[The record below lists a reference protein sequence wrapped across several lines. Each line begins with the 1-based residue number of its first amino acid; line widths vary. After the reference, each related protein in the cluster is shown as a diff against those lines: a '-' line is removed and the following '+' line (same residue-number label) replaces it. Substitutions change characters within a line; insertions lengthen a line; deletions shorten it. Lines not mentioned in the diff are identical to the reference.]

1 MSAAPS
7 IPESTATL
15 EAARASLLYE
25 RYSGKILGYCRRRL
39 SSREEAED
47 AVQHIFLNAY
57 RSLRTGVVPHA
68 EAAWLYKIAE
78 NVCHERRRSAWR
90 RSRIELVS
98 DDGEMRD
105 AVAAP
110 VHEHDELEGLADALA
125 ELTPNQRRA
134 ILLREWQGLTYREIA
149 TELET
154 TESAVETLLFR
165 ARGSLARKLDRS
177 RGRVLSGLNLGS
189 LVAWGKSLLGGAALK
204 IAAATLVVAAGV
216 AVATPSLRHQV
227 AVGGSQGSMPTSAPA
242 PAFLQ
247 SPLSAGAVTPSS
259 NRFEAAPAG
268 VEPREHA
275 ARPAGPTAEA
285 HVPTPAASSPGTHP
299 GAVPVPVSENVPAPV
314 AVDVPGTVP
323 VTLPPVPPLPVN
335 VEVPPVPP
343 VPPLP
348 VEVPPLPPVPPV
360 SVPDL
365 PSLPPAPDLPKLP

>member
-15 EAARASLLYE
+15 EAAQASLLYE

-47 AVQHIFLNAY
+47 AVQHTFLNAY

-105 AVAAP
+105 AVATP

-189 LVAWGKSLLGGAALK
+189 LVAWGKSLLGGAAVK
-204 IAAATLVVAAGV
+204 VAAATLVIAAGV
-216 AVATPSLRHQV
+216 AVATPSVRHQV
-227 AVGGSQGSMPTSAPA
+227 AGGGSQGSMPASAPA

-247 SPLSAGAVTPSS
+247 SPFSAGAVTPSS

-285 HVPTPAASSPGTHP
+285 HGPTPGASSPGTNP
-299 GAVPVPVSENVPAPV
+299 GAVPVPVFETVPAPV
-314 AVDVPGTVP
+314 VLDVPGTVP
-323 VTLPPVPPLPVN
+323 VTLPPVPVN

-343 VPPLP
+343 LP
-348 VEVPPLPPVPPV
+348 VELPPLPPVPPV

>member
-15 EAARASLLYE
+15 EAAQAGLLYE
-25 RYSGKILGYCRRRL
+25 RHSAKILGYCRRRL

-47 AVQHIFLNAY
+47 AVQHTFMNAS
-57 RSLRTGVVPHA
+57 RSLRTGVVPQA

-90 RSRIELVS
+90 RSRLEIVS
-98 DDGEMRD
+98 DDGELRE

-110 VHEHDELEGLADALA
+110 VPEHDELEGLADALA

-149 TELET
+149 AELET

-189 LVAWGKSLLGGAALK
+189 VIAWGKSLLGGAALK
-204 IAAATLVVAAGV
+204 IAGATLVIAA
-216 AVATPSLRHQV
+216 AVTAATPSVRHQV
-227 AVGGSQGSMPTSAPA
+227 AGDGSQGSVPASAPA

-247 SPLSAGAVTPSS
+247 SPFSAGAVTPSS

-268 VEPREHA
+268 IEPRERT

-285 HVPTPAASSPGTHP
+285 HAPTPAASSPGTHP
-299 GAVPVPVSENVPAPV
+299 GAVPLPVSGNVPAPV

-323 VTLPPVPPLPVN
+323 VTLPPVPPLPMN
-335 VEVPPVPP
+335 VE

-360 SVPDL
+360 TVPDL
-365 PSLPPAPDLPKLP
+365 PSVPPVPDLPKLP

>member
-7 IPESTATL
+7 ILESTATV
-15 EAARASLLYE
+15 EAAQAGLLYE

-47 AVQHIFLNAY
+47 AVQHTFLNAY

-105 AVAAP
+105 AAAP
-110 VHEHDELEGLADALA
+110 AHEHDELEGLADALA
-125 ELTPNQRRA
+125 DLTPNQRRA

-149 TELET
+149 AELET

-165 ARGSLARKLDRS
+165 ARGSLARKLDRT

-189 LVAWGKSLLGGAALK
+189 VVAWGKSLLGSAALK
-204 IAAATLVVAAGV
+204 ITAATLVVAAGV
-216 AVATPSLRHQV
+216 TAATPSIRHQV
-227 AVGGSQGSMPTSAPA
+227 AGGGWQGSVPASAPA
-242 PAFLQ
+242 PAFLR
-247 SPLSAGAVTPSS
+247 SPFPAGPVTPSS
-259 NRFEAAPAG
+259 NRFQARPGG
-268 VEPREHA
+268 VEPRERA
-275 ARPAGPTAEA
+275 ATPAGP
-285 HVPTPAASSPGTHP
+285 HGPTPAASAPGTHP
-299 GAVPVPVSENVPAPV
+299 GAVPVPVSENVPAPL
-314 AVDVPGTVP
+314 AVDVPGTP
-323 VTLPPVPPLPVN
+323 LVTLPPAPPLPVN
-335 VEVPPVPP
+335 VDVPPVPP

-348 VEVPPLPPVPPV
+348 VEVPPLPLVPPV
-360 SVPDL
+360 SVTDL
-365 PSLPPAPDLPKLP
+365 PSVPPAPDVPKLP

>member
-15 EAARASLLYE
+15 EAAQASLLYE

-47 AVQHIFLNAY
+47 AVQHTFLNAY

-105 AVAAP
+105 AAAP
-110 VHEHDELEGLADALA
+110 AHEHDELEGLADALA

-149 TELET
+149 GELET

-189 LVAWGKSLLGGAALK
+189 VVAWGKSLLGGAALK

-216 AVATPSLRHQV
+216 TAATPSVRHQV
-227 AVGGSQGSMPTSAPA
+227 AVGGSQGSVPASAPA

-247 SPLSAGAVTPSS
+247 SPFSAGAVTPSS

-268 VEPREHA
+268 IEPRERA

-285 HVPTPAASSPGTHP
+285 HGPKPAASSPETHP
-299 GAVPVPVSENVPAPV
+299 GAVPVPVSGTVPAPV

-323 VTLPPVPPLPVN
+323 VTLPPAPPLPVN

-343 VPPLP
+343 VLPLP
-348 VEVPPLPPVPPV
+348 VEVLPLPPVPPV
-360 SVPDL
+360 TVPDL
-365 PSLPPAPDLPKLP
+365 PSVPPAPDLPKLP

>member
-15 EAARASLLYE
+15 EAAQTSLLYE
-25 RYSGKILGYCRRRL
+25 RYSSKILGYCRRRL

-47 AVQHIFLNAY
+47 AVQHTFLNAY

-105 AVAAP
+105 AAAP
-110 VHEHDELEGLADALA
+110 AHDHDELEGLADALA

-149 TELET
+149 AELET

-189 LVAWGKSLLGGAALK
+189 VVAWGKSLLGGAALK

-216 AVATPSLRHQV
+216 TAATPSVRHQV
-227 AVGGSQGSMPTSAPA
+227 AVGGSQGSVPASAPA

-247 SPLSAGAVTPSS
+247 SPFSAGAVTPSS

-268 VEPREHA
+268 IEPRERA

-285 HVPTPAASSPGTHP
+285 HGPTPTASSPETHP
-299 GAVPVPVSENVPAPV
+299 GAVPVPVSGTVPAPV

-323 VTLPPVPPLPVN
+323 VTLPPAPPLPVN

-343 VPPLP
+343 VLPLP
-348 VEVPPLPPVPPV
+348 VEVLPLPPVPPV
-360 SVPDL
+360 TVPDL
-365 PSLPPAPDLPKLP
+365 PSVPPAPDLPKLP

>member
-7 IPESTATL
+7 IPESTATV
-15 EAARASLLYE
+15 EAAQAGLLYE
-25 RYSGKILGYCRRRL
+25 RYSAKILGYCRRRL

-47 AVQHIFLNAY
+47 AVQHTFLNAY

-78 NVCHERRRSAWR
+78 NVCHERRRSTWR
-90 RSRIELVS
+90 RSRVELVS
-98 DDGEMRD
+98 DDGELLD
-105 AVAAP
+105 AAAP
-110 VHEHDELEGLADALA
+110 AHEHDELEGLADALA
-125 ELTPNQRRA
+125 ELTPNQRRT

-149 TELET
+149 AELET

-189 LVAWGKSLLGGAALK
+189 VVAWGKSLLGGSALK

-216 AVATPSLRHQV
+216 TAATPSVRHQV
-227 AVGGSQGSMPTSAPA
+227 AGGGSQGSVPASAPA
-242 PAFLQ
+242 PGFLQ
-247 SPLSAGAVTPSS
+247 SPFTAGAVTPSS

-268 VEPREHA
+268 VEPRERA
-275 ARPAGPTAEA
+275 ARPAG
-285 HVPTPAASSPGTHP
+285 PTPAASSPGTHP
-299 GAVPVPVSENVPAPV
+299 RAVPVPASGNVLAPV

-323 VTLPPVPPLPVN
+323 VTLPPAPPFPVN
-335 VEVPPVPP
+335 VEVPP

-348 VEVPPLPPVPPV
+348 VEVPPLPAVPPV
-360 SVPDL
+360 TVPDL
-365 PSLPPAPDLPKLP
+365 PSIPPALDLPKLP